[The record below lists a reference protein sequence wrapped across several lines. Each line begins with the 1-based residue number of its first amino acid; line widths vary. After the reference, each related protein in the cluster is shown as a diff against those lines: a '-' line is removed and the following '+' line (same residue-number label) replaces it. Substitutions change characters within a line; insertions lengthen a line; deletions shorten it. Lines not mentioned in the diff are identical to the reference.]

1 MSYFTAGETER
12 LTFPDGQWVDLKRV
26 PTQGDADYVAGRMF
40 AEGKPNLLAGRLPMM
55 ARLITSWSFEENGK
69 PVPVTEDMV
78 DRLHPKYR
86 NLIIDKIN
94 ELTAKSGEW
103 LKN

>member
-1 MSYFTAGETER
+1 MGYFSRNETER

-26 PTQGDADYVAGRMF
+26 PSQGDADYVAGRMF
-40 AEGKPNLLAGRLPMM
+40 AAGKPNLLAGRLPMM
-55 ARLITSWSFEENGK
+55 ARMIVAWSFEEDGK
-69 PVPVTEDMV
+69 PVPITEDMV
-78 DRLHPKYR
+78 DTLHPRYR

-94 ELTAKSGEW
+94 ELTDKAGEW